1 MRDTCDNCGRAV
13 LPTDTICWH
22 CGQPLPAEPSPSP
35 EDRSQAGEKGANE
48 AGAGANGTAASSPR
62 PSRSLLLAYGSLTLV
77 IFIAMLWVMGALG
90 KYPLLV
96 VNPDTRGGANWDIV
110 EGDNG
115 HYQVSLPEDWRR
127 WQADDAG
134 FQDELASDS
143 RYRAALFPLGAIAED
158 TDYLLLALT
167 NHHSA
172 AEAPGFLAVGRS
184 DRLGRA
190 PLPQVI
196 ELVQQSPAISIRRAE
211 IEPGL
216 TGRDQVQLELD
227 FARDGNTWRCRQWVI
242 PARETTF
249 LLGTCALPND
259 FIRYEDHFA
268 DLLLSFQPLQ

>member
-1 MRDTCDNCGRAV
+1 MRERCDNCGRSV

-22 CGQPLPAEPSPSP
+22 CGQTLPAETSPSP
-35 EDRSQAGEKGANE
+35 EEASERAAETGETGAKAHETAVSPPRS
-48 AGAGANGTAASSPR
+48 
-62 PSRSLLLAYGSLTLV
+62 SRSLLLAYGSLTLL
-77 IFIAMLWVMGALG
+77 IFLAMLWVMGSLG
-90 KYPLLV
+90 NYPLVV
-96 VNPDTRGGANWDIV
+96 VNPETRGGENWDVV

-115 HYQVSLPEDWRR
+115 RYLVSLPEDWRR
-127 WQADDAG
+127 WQPAEAG
-134 FQDELASDS
+134 FQDELASDP

-184 DRLGRA
+184 DRLGRV

-227 FARDGNTWRCRQWVI
+227 FTRGGDAWRCWQQVI
-242 PARETTF
+242 PAPETTF

-259 FIRYEDHFA
+259 LIRYQDRFA
-268 DLLLSFQPLQ
+268 DVLLSFQPLQ